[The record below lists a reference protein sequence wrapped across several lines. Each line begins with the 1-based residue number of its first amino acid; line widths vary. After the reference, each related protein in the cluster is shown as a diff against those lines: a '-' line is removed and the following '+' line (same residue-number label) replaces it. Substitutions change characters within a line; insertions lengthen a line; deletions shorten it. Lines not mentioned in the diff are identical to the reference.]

1 MSEITVEEMCNEII
15 ANKHSELD
23 IFFMEKQKI
32 VKGFIKNVTLTS
44 ENDEKSVSFNLQEIK
59 SDDQL
64 LEKHSCKKKGCNGT
78 GDKKDR
84 IIIELNS
91 LEQVKIIEKDSF
103 PDKLTYKIDFGDEL
117 IGLVV
122 KL

>member
-1 MSEITVEEMCNEII
+1 MSGITVEEMCDEII
-15 ANKHSELD
+15 ANKHNELD
-23 IFFMEKQKI
+23 IFFMDKQKI
-32 VKGFIKNVTLTS
+32 VKGFIKNITLNS
-44 ENDEKSVSFNLQEIK
+44 ENNEKSVSFNLQEIK
-59 SDDQL
+59 NDDQV
-64 LEKHSCKKKGCNGT
+64 LEKHSCKKKGCEGT

-91 LEQVKIIEKDSF
+91 LEQANIDKDSF

>member
-1 MSEITVEEMCNEII
+1 MSGITVEEMCDEII
-15 ANKHSELD
+15 ANKHNELD
-23 IFFMEKQKI
+23 IFFMDKQKI
-32 VKGFIKNVTLTS
+32 VKGFIKNITLNS
-44 ENDEKSVSFNLQEIK
+44 ENNEKSVSFNLQEIK
-59 SDDQL
+59 NDDQV
-64 LEKHSCKKKGCNGT
+64 LEKHSCKKKGCGGT

-91 LEQVKIIEKDSF
+91 LEQANIDKDSF